1 MRVVYHPGVQKDV
14 NQILSYY
21 DNLSPDL
28 TDGFWRELQRLI
40 TLIGEKPGRFHPA
53 TRGLRR
59 VNLKRFPYHIL
70 FRQFPVTV
78 RIITVRHNKRHP
90 SVGMQRAL
98 SRRFLLLETRSH
110 PISPTCFGHVQNKA
124 LSTRRVCRIDRAV
137 R

>member
-28 TDGFWRELQRLI
+28 ADGFWRELQRLI
-40 TLIGEKPGRFHPA
+40 TLIGEKPGRSHPA

-90 SVGMQRAL
+90 SVGMQRA
-98 SRRFLLLETRSH
+98 
-110 PISPTCFGHVQNKA
+110 
-124 LSTRRVCRIDRAV
+124 
-137 R
+137 